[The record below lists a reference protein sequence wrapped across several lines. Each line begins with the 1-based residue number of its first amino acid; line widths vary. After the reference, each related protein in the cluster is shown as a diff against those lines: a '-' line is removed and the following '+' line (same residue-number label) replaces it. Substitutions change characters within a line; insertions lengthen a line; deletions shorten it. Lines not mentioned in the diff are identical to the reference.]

1 MSDKMLKLIERSE
14 LEKILNS
21 HHCNDS
27 GSGDAMI
34 ESVAEHFGIEIKKE
48 PEFIDPAVAVSMM
61 LNGKVMRAHFES
73 GGSREYGVKYEN
85 GEYSLRH
92 YENFIWVNA
101 PVELNHL
108 LEYKW
113 TEEHPKPNQQ

>member
-1 MSDKMLKLIERSE
+1 MLKLIERSE

-21 HHCNDS
+21 RHCNDS
-27 GSGDAMI
+27 GSGDAII
-34 ESVAEHFGIEIKKE
+34 ESIAEHFGIEIKKE

-61 LNGKVMRAHFES
+61 LKGKIMRAHFES
-73 GGSREYGVKYEN
+73 GGSLIYGIHDEN
-85 GEYSLRH
+85 GEYSISH
-92 YENFIWVNA
+92 YENFLWVNS

>member
-1 MSDKMLKLIERSE
+1 MLKLIERSE

-27 GSGDAMI
+27 GSGDAII
-34 ESVAEHFGIEIKKE
+34 ESIAEHFGIEIKKE
-48 PEFIDPAVAVSMM
+48 PEYIDPISALSMM
-61 LNGKVMRAHFES
+61 LNGQVMRAHFECGES
-73 GGSREYGVKYEN
+73 CIYGVQYEN
-85 GEYSLRH
+85 GQYYMRQ
-92 YENFIWVNA
+92 YENFIWVNS